1 MVFPSS
7 LLFIYNLK
15 SKPKLSHCH
24 VEIIKQQK
32 NSGKDI
38 NLHSRFPRTCYCRI
52 CVGYFLQFVNKM
64 ICACFQVSTQTAE
77 WFKSKA
83 EARVTFLMYFL
94 IL

>member
-32 NSGKDI
+32 
-38 NLHSRFPRTCYCRI
+38 
-52 CVGYFLQFVNKM
+52 
-64 ICACFQVSTQTAE
+64 TAE
-77 WFKSKA
+77 KILIFAVGFQEHVTA
-83 EARVTFLMYFL
+83 ESVWVIFFNL
-94 IL
+94 